1 MPDLAKRCDRKSR
14 LEPESWPTIWAS
26 LVQFALRRCS
36 GATVRRR
43 DASWGTAT
51 RRHCAVRRSDAGPAD
66 RRAVP
71 AGPPRGAAR
80 AISGC
85 RPSEGRAEKIE
96 PMDYR
101 YLGSMFRGP
110 PHWGGNRILYTL
122 GAEAGRWR
130 QHPGTA
136 AVAGVR
142 VPRGGSGCGRSR
154 ATGGL
159 RRVGAPAAARAHCCC
174 CWSDY
179 GRGVCGPHRHCRSGR
194 CYSSNRWAAPAV
206 ARTGGT
212 VRVVV
217 GVRRRGAWPSKES

>member
-1 MPDLAKRCDRKSR
+1 M
-14 LEPESWPTIWAS
+14 
-26 LVQFALRRCS
+26 
-36 GATVRRR
+36 RRR

-159 RRVGAPAAARAHCCC
+159 RRVGAPSSCACALLLLLVRLRARC
-174 CWSDY
+174 
-179 GRGVCGPHRHCRSGR
+179 V
-194 CYSSNRWAAPAV
+194 
-206 ARTGGT
+206 
-212 VRVVV
+212 
-217 GVRRRGAWPSKES
+217 WPSQSLPVRQVLLQQPVGCASSGTDGRDGEGSGGGAETGRVAKQRKLIPPPDVTNL